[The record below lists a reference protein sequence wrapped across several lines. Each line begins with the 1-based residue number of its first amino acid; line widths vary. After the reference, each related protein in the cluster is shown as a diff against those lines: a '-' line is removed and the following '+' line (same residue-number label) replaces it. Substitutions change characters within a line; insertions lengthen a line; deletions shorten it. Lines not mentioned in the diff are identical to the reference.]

1 MFAAADTPRRESSG
15 MRSAVGWSAALLAVS
30 ALVAG
35 GCSAQ
40 GDAAPSSG
48 RGRSGNSDAAIPV
61 TTAPVVRKSVPL
73 DFQAI
78 GTVQPYSTVAIHAQ
92 ITGQLTSVSFREG
105 DDVRQGQ
112 VLFTLDK
119 RPLEAA
125 LQQSQANLQ
134 RDQAQLVNAQ
144 AQVARYADLD
154 RRGIATREQVD
165 QMNATAAAL
174 QATVGADRAAV
185 DNAQVQLQYATI
197 TAPISGRTGALMV
210 QAGNLVRGNDTT
222 PLVVI
227 DEVQPIYVAF
237 SIPESELPTF
247 KTYMAKG
254 AVKLLALPP
263 NAAPPAAQGRI
274 TFVDNSVDATTGTIK
289 LKGEFENHDE
299 RLWPGQFVDVTV
311 TLTEDPNAIVVPTA
325 AVQTGPQGTYVYVA
339 KPDQTVDLRPVAV
352 TRTHGDDS
360 VIDHGVTPGEIVVT
374 DGQIRLVPGS
384 RITVKSTAPAQA
396 PS

>member
-1 MFAAADTPRRESSG
+1 
-15 MRSAVGWSAALLAVS
+15 MRSAVGRSVAALVAVS

-35 GCSAQ
+35 GCSAR
-40 GDAAPSSG
+40 DEAPAPARG
-48 RGRSGNSDAAIPV
+48 GRSGGSNAAVPV
-61 TTAPVVRKSVPL
+61 TTAPVVRKNVPL

-78 GTVQPYSTVAIHAQ
+78 GTVQPFSTVAIHAQ

-197 TAPISGRTGALMV
+197 TAPIAGRTGALMV
-210 QAGNLVRGNDTT
+210 QAGNLVRANDTT

-227 DEVQPIYVAF
+227 DQVQPIFVAF

-254 AVKLLALPP
+254 ALRLQALPP
-263 NAAPPAAQGRI
+263 TAAPPPAEGRI
-274 TFVDNSVDATTGTIK
+274 TFIDNSVDPTTGTIK
-289 LKGEFENHDE
+289 LKGAFENHDE

-311 TLTEDPNAIVVPTA
+311 TLAEDPNATVVPTA
-325 AVQTGPQGTYVYVA
+325 AIQTGPQGNYVYVA
-339 KPDQTVDLRPVAV
+339 KTDQTVDLRPVTVAR
-352 TRTHGDDS
+352 TRGDET
-360 VIDHGVTPGEIVVT
+360 VIDRGVTPGEIVVT